1 MHSLMTVADAAELLE
16 VSPARVRALIQEG
29 HLPARKMGN
38 TWALERWQ
46 VLARTFQTKRAGR
59 PLSAAKAWDAI
70 IGGTADAL
78 DAVKYRLRGRA
89 LRFPSHGWVVNDV
102 GAGRLGGL
110 VSGLSAARE
119 YLEPVAKWD
128 IHVGMPDLSDAQ
140 DVYLPESQEDSLIEA
155 IPWSPNS
162 YGRAVVRMVPDNAWE
177 TVLAASPTAQAS
189 GADWRMAPPLAVALD
204 LREHSEARSH
214 SASRSLAAHF
224 SAK

>member
-1 MHSLMTVADAAELLE
+1 MHSLVTVADAAELLG
-16 VSPARVRALIQEG
+16 VSPARVRTLIQGG
-29 HLPARKMGN
+29 HLPARKIGN

-46 VLARTFQTKRAGR
+46 VLARTFQTKQAGR
-59 PLSAAKAWDAI
+59 PLSAAKAWAAI

-78 DAVKYRLRGRA
+78 DAVKYRLRGRT

-110 VSGLSAARE
+110 ISGLLAAQK
-119 YLEPVAKWD
+119 YLEPVAEWD

-140 DVYLPESQEDSLIEA
+140 DVYLPESQADSLLEA
-155 IPWSPNS
+155 IPWAPNS
-162 YGRAVVRMVPDNAWE
+162 YGRAVVRLVPDDAWGA
-177 TVLAASPTAQAS
+177 VFAASPTTRGDEAE
-189 GADWRMAPPLAVALD
+189 WRMAPPLAVALD

-224 SAK
+224 SAT